1 MHAFTLPPHAHTL
14 PRSRAL
20 RSLLGIGVA
29 LFGTGWTVAQTPA
42 PAAPAAPL
50 TRAEVKMERAEFLK
64 THRWDVRTDTYVLRE
79 HVTPPA
85 GMKTRAEIKAE
96 RDDFLSKHRWEGENG
111 WVRIAAAP
119 RDVSTVP
126 REQIRAETAQFLK
139 THRWDEENDR
149 WIERA
154 PRKKRS

>member
-1 MHAFTLPPHAHTL
+1 MHRFALTSPAHAPRTARPIRTLLA
-14 PRSRAL
+14 
-20 RSLLGIGVA
+20 IGVA
-29 LFGTGWTVAQTPA
+29 LFGTSWALAQTT
-42 PAAPAAPL
+42 APL

-64 THRWDVRTDTYVLRE
+64 THRWDVRTETYVLRD

-126 REQIRAETAQFLK
+126 REQFRSETAQFLK

-149 WIERA
+149 WVERA
-154 PRKKRS
+154 PRKKKS